1 MNEDFLELEDS
12 TGVEFYYEWQN
23 YEPDN
28 NVIQGWIIYIRSVI
42 LRTDL
47 IADIDIVDQLSP
59 MDINNIENRICEYLD
74 NK

>member
-47 IADIDIVDQLSP
+47 IADIDILDKLSP

>member
-28 NVIQGWIIYIRSVI
+28 NVIEGWIIYIRSVI
-42 LRTDL
+42 LRTKF
-47 IADIDIVDQLSP
+47 IADIDILDKLSP
-59 MDINNIENRICEYLD
+59 MDINNIENKICEYLD